1 MTVKDP
7 TYTKKVALT
16 ARAIEKMKPETFLV
30 DIGENE
36 GLRVNKG
43 KTGLTSFSYRFRSPI
58 DNSLKKVK
66 IGTYPDMSLAE
77 ARVEL
82 QKMKIKR
89 RAGICPSQELK
100 DQKEQKKIEQEKRDE
115 TNAQFTVKELIDLY
129 LTNVIEDRYVLDSKT
144 GTKKLILGAR
154 KRKGQDEARRT
165 LYGDAV
171 RVLGHIAADQVTRK
185 DVVNMISKIIERGAN
200 VQAGRVLAELTL
212 AYDYSIGLEKFK
224 DDFANPALLA
234 KSSLKQSRV
243 KLTHKKGSRV
253 LSDKEIKK
261 VLEWLPTSGF
271 SEKLR
276 HIIRITLWTGCRT
289 GEVCELKWA
298 DIDFEKNTWHLKG
311 SKNGTDRYVQL
322 SKQCLEY
329 IKALSRESDF
339 LFESR
344 IKGRPITQKILTVYK
359 WQMRHPEK
367 LSYALQPEQ
376 LWLSEIEDWSP
387 HDLRRTVRTGLSR
400 LSCPAEIAEAVL
412 GHSKKG
418 IQGTYNLHAYEKE
431 CAEWLQKWADHL
443 DAL

>member
-1 MTVKDP
+1 MPKSGA
-7 TYTKKVALT
+7 K
-16 ARAIEKMKPETFLV
+16 RS
-30 DIGENE
+30 E
-36 GLRVNKG
+36 G
-43 KTGLTSFSYRFRSPI
+43 
-58 DNSLKKVK
+58 
-66 IGTYPDMSLAE
+66 A
-77 ARVEL
+77 
-82 QKMKIKR
+82 
-89 RAGICPSQELK
+89 
-100 DQKEQKKIEQEKRDE
+100 KKIEQVKIYE
-115 TNAQFTVKELIDLY
+115 TNTQFTVKELIDLY

-144 GTKKLILGAR
+144 GNKKLIPGAR

-171 RVLGHIAADQVTRK
+171 RVLVHIRADQVTRK
-185 DVVNMISKIIERGAN
+185 DVVNMISEIIERGAN

-212 AYDYSIGLEKFK
+212 AYDYCIGLEKFK

-289 GEVCELKWA
+289 GEVCELQWA
-298 DIDFEKNTWHLKG
+298 DIDFEKSTWHLKG

-329 IKALSRESDF
+329 IKAISHESDF

-344 IKGRPITQKILTVYK
+344 IKGRTITQKILTVYK

-376 LWLSEIEDWSP
+376 LWLSDIEDWSP

-418 IQGTYNLHAYEKE
+418 IQASTFILVSIK
-431 CAEWLQKWADHL
+431 
-443 DAL
+443 